1 MVMAPTSTDLL
12 SELTPVVET
21 MLARHMAAAQEWF
34 PHDYVPWERGRS
46 FTAEPW
52 EPGDSTLSEVAR
64 IAMELNLL
72 TEENLPYYHLA
83 IWEMFGGEGPW
94 GEWARRWTAEEGRH
108 SIAMRDLLTVTRGV
122 DPVEL
127 ERGRMQHVSTG
138 YYAGSM
144 ANPVDGLVYV
154 TLQELA
160 TRIAHRNTGA
170 VTKDPVADKLMAR
183 IAADENLHY
192 VFYRDVAAAA
202 LEADPSQTMLSIE
215 RQVLGF
221 AMPGFELPSFRDKAI
236 KIAQAGIYDLRIH
249 RDQVLLPVLIKQWHI
264 ETTEGLSDEAQRA
277 RDRVMGFLDDL
288 DAAAR
293 RYEEKRAAN

>member
-1 MVMAPTSTDLL
+1 MVMAPDSTDLL
-12 SELTPVVET
+12 RELDPVVES
-21 MLARHMAAAQEWF
+21 MLSRHMAAAQEWF
-34 PHDYVPWERGRS
+34 PHEYIPWEQGRS
-46 FTAEPW
+46 FTEQPW

-72 TEENLPYYHLA
+72 TEDNLPYYHLA

-122 DPVEL
+122 DPVAL

-138 YYAGSM
+138 FYAGSM
-144 ANPVDGLVYV
+144 ANPLDGLVYV

-160 TRIAHRNTGA
+160 TRIAHRNTGT
-170 VTKDPVADKLMAR
+170 VTQDPVADKLMAR
-183 IAADENLHY
+183 IAVDENLHY
-192 VFYRDVAAAA
+192 VFYRDVTAAA
-202 LEADPSQTMLSIE
+202 LAADPSATMLSIK

-221 AMPGFELPSFRDKAI
+221 AMPGLELPSFREKAI

-249 RDQVLLPVLIKQWHI
+249 RDQVLVPVLIKQWHI
-264 ETTEGLSDEAQRA
+264 DEAAGLSDEAARA
-277 RDRVMGFLDDL
+277 RDEVMAFLEQL
-288 DAAAR
+288 DRAAA
-293 RYEEKRAAN
+293 RYEEKRAG